1 LAAKSDGNAPWPE
14 RIGRYRIVRPLSK
27 GGMALVFEARR
38 ETAVNVAPRVALKV
52 ILPDYA
58 ASETFR
64 ELFINEARLG
74 AAMHHQNLVQIQ
86 DFGQEGERFYLVME
100 YVEGL
105 TLSKLIATAARFH
118 VPIPL
123 PVVAEIGRQVCE
135 GLHYAHQATDS
146 SGIPL
151 GLVHRDIKPSNLIIN
166 RDGTVKILDFGIS
179 KGSLRAERVGS
190 VKGTWGYMAPEQ
202 AEGEKVRPQ
211 TDLFSLAIVLWEMAS
226 RRTMF
231 KGKDEAEIKRLLQAD
246 HAERMASALEPPYAP
261 LARVLG
267 GALKRLG
274 DVRYANAAEFG
285 QKLAN
290 LLPDPLTAR
299 EETVRFVRDMAERIE
314 EERVA
319 AGQPGAGVAAAKA
332 RAAKGSGQGR
342 PSASSREDRSSRGRG
357 GERRTLSGVAQRPVA
372 SSALAGLVAVGVLV
386 WVGQAVWAAVNE
398 PARAVAEARLPSGTE
413 ARPAPVTDGRPPPV
427 DAARLA
433 APPPASVPAAGA
445 VAAGGAEAGMS
456 ASEGALRPGASVLV
470 FRTVDDVEFYL
481 DGKLVSVLGEGLAV
495 ASGGHVVMARLG
507 DGRTV
512 TRRVDA
518 VADKQQSVS
527 WDVGSAAIRVGLP
540 REIAP

>member
-1 LAAKSDGNAPWPE
+1 MAAKTDGNAPWPE

-64 ELFINEARLG
+64 DLFINEARLG

-86 DFGQEGERFYLVME
+86 DFGHEGDRYYLVME

-231 KGKDEAEIKRLLQAD
+231 KGKDEPEIKRLLQAD

-261 LARVLG
+261 LARVLA

-274 DVRYANAAEFG
+274 DSRYGNAAEFG

-314 EERVA
+314 EERLA
-319 AGQPGAGVAAAKA
+319 AGQPGAAGGAAARARSAKA
-332 RAAKGSGQGR
+332 SAQGR
-342 PSASSREDRSSRGRG
+342 ASASNRDDRSSRGRG
-357 GERRTLSGVAQRPVA
+357 GERKTLSGGAQRPVA

-386 WVGQAVWAAVNE
+386 WVGQAVWAAMHE
-398 PARAVAEARLPSGTE
+398 PVAA
-413 ARPAPVTDGRPPPV
+413 VTDARPPPV
-427 DAARLA
+427 DATRL
-433 APPPASVPAAGA
+433 APPPV
-445 VAAGGAEAGMS
+445 EAPRDVEP
-456 ASEGALRPGASVLV
+456 EGAAPGPATVLPGSGASVLV
-470 FRTVDDVEFYL
+470 FRVADGVEFYL
-481 DGKLVSVLGEGLAV
+481 DGRLVTNVGEALAV
-495 ASGGHVVMARLG
+495 TSGSHVVMARLA
-507 DGRTV
+507 DGRTS
-512 TRRVDA
+512 TRRVEA
-518 VADKQQSVS
+518 VSDKQHSVS
-527 WDVGSAAIRVGLP
+527 WDVGSAAIRLGQG
-540 REIAP
+540 REIRP